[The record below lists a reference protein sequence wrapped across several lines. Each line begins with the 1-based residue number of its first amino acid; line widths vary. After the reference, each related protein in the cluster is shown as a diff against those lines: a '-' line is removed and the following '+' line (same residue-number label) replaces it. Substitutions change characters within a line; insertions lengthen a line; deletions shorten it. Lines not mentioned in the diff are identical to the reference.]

1 MIRREMVFLKLA
13 LVLIQMVILFM
24 LAPVTKEFIAPLT
37 GDFVINTV
45 TYVILFLLHAYAY
58 QVCVKSRVP
67 KGGHLV
73 SIAAVMFQG
82 SWILYLVATVVLI
95 IEMFSLLT
103 RRGSFNHKVKK
114 VKPPKLNS

>member
-1 MIRREMVFLKLA
+1 MVFLKLA

-37 GDFVINTV
+37 GDFMINTV

-95 IEMFSLLT
+95 IEMFLLLT
-103 RRGSFNHKVKK
+103 KHSSFKQRVKK
-114 VKPPKLNS
+114 VKSPKHSS

>member
-1 MIRREMVFLKLA
+1 MAFLKLA
-13 LVLIQMVILFM
+13 LVLIQLVIIVM
-24 LAPVTKEFIAPLT
+24 LAPMTKEFIAPLT

-95 IEMFSLLT
+95 IEMFLLLT
-103 RRGSFNHKVKK
+103 KHSSFKQRVKK
-114 VKPPKLNS
+114 VKSPKHSS